1 MTVNR
6 SSLHAV
12 EIQRHNDRVRSEQHH
27 NEILTQDR
35 HNRERLVDNE
45 QKRVEA
51 NRRMMRSG
59 QNIDKFA

>member
-12 EIQRHNDRVRSEQHH
+12 EIQRHRDRVRSEQHR
-27 NEILTQDR
+27 NEILRQDR
-35 HNRERLVDNE
+35 HNRERVVDNE